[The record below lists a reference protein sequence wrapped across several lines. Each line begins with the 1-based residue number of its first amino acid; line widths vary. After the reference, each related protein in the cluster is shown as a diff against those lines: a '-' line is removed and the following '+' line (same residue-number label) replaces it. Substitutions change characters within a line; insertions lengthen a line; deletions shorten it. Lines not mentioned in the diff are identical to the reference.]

1 MPLSIANKRSQIYNN
16 STVLWYILS
25 CQVKMLYTCND
36 PDCYSVKWKHLTRF
50 DVRLRCYRK
59 LSTSYQHFINILI
72 HNSSN
77 INNHHTNLS
86 TLYIN
91 LSTFQNIVNTTLLH
105 SYPHNN
111 IKLSTPQHLII
122 HTISH
127 SIEYYILT
135 RSKIHLFLVLPVST
149 YL

>member
-1 MPLSIANKRSQIYNN
+1 MKIYYN
-16 STVLWYILS
+16 SKVLWYILS

-59 LSTSYQHFINILI
+59 LSTSYQQLIHIVI

-77 INNHHTNLS
+77 INNHITKLS
-86 TLYIN
+86 TLYHD

-105 SYPHNN
+105 SYPHYN
-111 IKLSTPQHLII
+111 IKLSTPSHIVSNTTYNNI
-122 HTISH
+122 NTITSDNINP
-127 SIEYYILT
+127 SYFRFSASQNL
-135 RSKIHLFLVLPVST
+135 
-149 YL
+149 